1 MSKMLIDVKEKKNF
15 LTWMVNHV
23 SFSRREVFWILNYLA
38 NHEAIL
44 SNVHFVEGANQANR
58 GLQISDLSFDGE
70 PMKLF
75 LEGKEFTDTDQI
87 FHEIRL
93 NWKRPLY
100 VECLFENAWQ
110 TKEYLMVL
118 EDNPFASWNDSIS
131 EEDLELVEQY
141 LKEKEQAAHLK
152 MLYLQIDQA
161 LEKGDK
167 DAFLELSD
175 EVNREILSKN
185 QVKGEHA
192 GKNPN

>member
-1 MSKMLIDVKEKKNF
+1 MLIDVREKKNF
-15 LTWMVNHV
+15 FTWMVNHV

-110 TKEYLMVL
+110 TREYLMIL
-118 EDNPFASWNDSIS
+118 EDNPFASWDDSIS
-131 EEDLELVEQY
+131 EEDAELIEHY
-141 LKEKEQAAHLK
+141 FKEKEQEARLK
-152 MLYLQIDQA
+152 MLYAQIDQA
-161 LEKGDK
+161 LEKKDK
-167 DAFLELSD
+167 DAFLALSD
-175 EVNREILSKN
+175 EVNRLILKN
-185 QVKGEHA
+185 SSEMSEHTRER
-192 GKNPN
+192 P

>member
-1 MSKMLIDVKEKKNF
+1 MLIDVREKKNF

-38 NHEAIL
+38 NHESIL
-44 SNVHFVEGANQANR
+44 INVHFVEGANQANR
-58 GLQISDLSFDGE
+58 VLQISDLSFDGE

-110 TKEYLMVL
+110 TREYLMIL
-118 EDNPFASWNDSIS
+118 EDNPFASWDDSIS
-131 EEDLELVEQY
+131 EEDAELIEHY
-141 LKEKEQAAHLK
+141 FKEKEQEARLK
-152 MLYLQIDQA
+152 MLYTQIDQA
-161 LEKGDK
+161 LEKKDK
-167 DAFLELSD
+167 DAFLALSD
-175 EVNREILSKN
+175 EVNRLILKN
-185 QVKGEHA
+185 SSEMSEHTRER
-192 GKNPN
+192 P

>member
-1 MSKMLIDVKEKKNF
+1 MLIDVREKKNF

-44 SNVHFVEGANQANR
+44 KNVHFVERANQANR

-75 LEGKEFTDTDQI
+75 LEGKEFNDTDQI

-110 TKEYLMVL
+110 TREYLMIL
-118 EDNPFASWNDSIS
+118 EDNPFASWEESIS
-131 EEDLELVEQY
+131 EEDAELIEIY
-141 LKEKEQAAHLK
+141 FKEKEQEARLK
-152 MLYLQIDQA
+152 MIYTQIDQA
-161 LEKGDK
+161 LENKDK
-167 DAFLELSD
+167 DAFLALSD
-175 EVNREILSKN
+175 EVNQLMIKNSTEMSKYTRE
-185 QVKGEHA
+185 H
-192 GKNPN
+192 P

>member
-1 MSKMLIDVKEKKNF
+1 MLIDVREKKNF

-23 SFSRREVFWILNYLA
+23 SFSQREVFWILNYLA

-110 TKEYLMVL
+110 TREYLMIL
-118 EDNPFASWNDSIS
+118 EDNPFASWDDSIS
-131 EEDLELVEQY
+131 EEDAELIEHY
-141 LKEKEQAAHLK
+141 FKEKEQEARLK
-152 MLYLQIDQA
+152 MLYAQIDQA
-161 LEKGDK
+161 LEKKDK
-167 DAFLELSD
+167 DAFLALSD
-175 EVNREILSKN
+175 EVNRLILKN
-185 QVKGEHA
+185 SSEMSEHTREH
-192 GKNPN
+192 P

>member
-1 MSKMLIDVKEKKNF
+1 MLIDVREKKNF
-15 LTWMVNHV
+15 LTWIVNHV

-110 TKEYLMVL
+110 TREYLMIL
-118 EDNPFASWNDSIS
+118 EDNPFASWDDSIS
-131 EEDLELVEQY
+131 EEDEELIEHY
-141 LKEKEQAAHLK
+141 FKEKEQEVRLK
-152 MLYLQIDQA
+152 MLYAQIDQA
-161 LEKGDK
+161 LEKKDK
-167 DAFLELSD
+167 DAFLALSD
-175 EVNREILSKN
+175 EVNRLILKN
-185 QVKGEHA
+185 SSEMSEHTRER
-192 GKNPN
+192 P

>member
-1 MSKMLIDVKEKKNF
+1 MLIDVREKKNF
-15 LTWMVNHV
+15 LTWIVNHV

-44 SNVHFVEGANQANR
+44 SNVHFVEGATQANR

-110 TKEYLMVL
+110 TREYLMIL
-118 EDNPFASWNDSIS
+118 EDNPFASWDDSIS
-131 EEDLELVEQY
+131 EEDAELIEHY
-141 LKEKEQAAHLK
+141 FKEKEQEARLK
-152 MLYLQIDQA
+152 MLYAQIDQA
-161 LEKGDK
+161 LEKKDK
-167 DAFLELSD
+167 DAFLALSD
-175 EVNREILSKN
+175 EVNRLILKN
-185 QVKGEHA
+185 SSEMSEHIRER
-192 GKNPN
+192 P

>member
-1 MSKMLIDVKEKKNF
+1 MLIDVREKKNF

-110 TKEYLMVL
+110 TREYLMIL
-118 EDNPFASWNDSIS
+118 EDNPFASWDDSIS
-131 EEDLELVEQY
+131 EEDAELIEHY
-141 LKEKEQAAHLK
+141 FKEKEQEARLK
-152 MLYLQIDQA
+152 MLYAQIDQA
-161 LEKGDK
+161 LEKKDK
-167 DAFLELSD
+167 DAFLTLSD
-175 EVNREILSKN
+175 EVNRLILKN
-185 QVKGEHA
+185 SSEMSEQTRER
-192 GKNPN
+192 P

>member
-1 MSKMLIDVKEKKNF
+1 MLIDVREKKNF

-110 TKEYLMVL
+110 TREYLMIL
-118 EDNPFASWNDSIS
+118 EDNPFASWDDSIS
-131 EEDLELVEQY
+131 EEDAELIEHY
-141 LKEKEQAAHLK
+141 FKEKEQEARLK
-152 MLYLQIDQA
+152 MLYAQIDQA
-161 LEKGDK
+161 LEKKDK
-167 DAFLELSD
+167 DAFLALSD
-175 EVNREILSKN
+175 EFNRLILKN
-185 QVKGEHA
+185 SSEMSEHTRER
-192 GKNPN
+192 P

>member
-1 MSKMLIDVKEKKNF
+1 MRKMLIDVREKKNF

-100 VECLFENAWQ
+100 IECLFENAWQ
-110 TKEYLMVL
+110 TREYLMIL
-118 EDNPFASWNDSIS
+118 EDNPFASWDDSIS
-131 EEDLELVEQY
+131 EEDAELIEHY
-141 LKEKEQAAHLK
+141 FKEKEQEARLK
-152 MLYLQIDQA
+152 MLYAQIDQA
-161 LEKGDK
+161 LEKKDK
-167 DAFLELSD
+167 DAFLALSD
-175 EVNREILSKN
+175 EVNRLILKN
-185 QVKGEHA
+185 SSEMSEHTRER
-192 GKNPN
+192 P

>member
-1 MSKMLIDVKEKKNF
+1 MLIDVREKKNF

-110 TKEYLMVL
+110 TREYLMIL
-118 EDNPFASWNDSIS
+118 EDNPFASWDDSIS
-131 EEDLELVEQY
+131 EEDAELIEHY
-141 LKEKEQAAHLK
+141 FKEKEQEVRLK
-152 MLYLQIDQA
+152 MLYAQIDQA
-161 LEKGDK
+161 LEKKDK
-167 DAFLELSD
+167 DAFLALSD
-175 EVNREILSKN
+175 EVNRLILKN
-185 QVKGEHA
+185 SSEMSEHTRER
-192 GKNPN
+192 P

>member
-1 MSKMLIDVKEKKNF
+1 MLIDVREKKNF

-23 SFSRREVFWILNYLA
+23 SFSQREVFWILNYLA

-110 TKEYLMVL
+110 TREYLMIL
-118 EDNPFASWNDSIS
+118 EDNPFASWDDSIS
-131 EEDLELVEQY
+131 EEDAELIEHY
-141 LKEKEQAAHLK
+141 FKEKEQEARLK
-152 MLYLQIDQA
+152 MLYAQIDQA
-161 LEKGDK
+161 LEKKDK
-167 DAFLELSD
+167 DAFLALSD
-175 EVNREILSKN
+175 EVNRLILKN
-185 QVKGEHA
+185 SSEMSEQTRER
-192 GKNPN
+192 P

>member
-1 MSKMLIDVKEKKNF
+1 MLIDVREKKNF
-15 LTWMVNHV
+15 LTWIVNHV

-110 TKEYLMVL
+110 TREYLMIL
-118 EDNPFASWNDSIS
+118 EDNPFASWDDSIS
-131 EEDLELVEQY
+131 EEDAELIEY
-141 LKEKEQAAHLK
+141 YFKEKEQEARLK
-152 MLYLQIDQA
+152 MLYAQIDQA
-161 LEKGDK
+161 LEKKDK
-167 DAFLELSD
+167 DAFLALSD
-175 EVNREILSKN
+175 EVNRLILKN
-185 QVKGEHA
+185 SSEMSEHTRER
-192 GKNPN
+192 P

>member
-15 LTWMVNHV
+15 LTWMVNHI

-44 SNVHFVEGANQANR
+44 SNVHFIEGANQANR
-58 GLQISDLSFDGE
+58 GLQISDLSFEGE

-110 TKEYLMVL
+110 TKEYLTVL
-118 EDNPFASWNDSIS
+118 EENPFASWDDSIS
-131 EEDLELVEQY
+131 EEDTEIIELYFRQ
-141 LKEKEQAAHLK
+141 KEQETRLNL
-152 MLYLQIDQA
+152 LYAQIDQA

-167 DAFLELSD
+167 NAFLQLSD
-175 EVNREILSKN
+175 EVNRLILKY
-185 QVKGEHA
+185 EHEKM
-192 GKNPN
+192 GQIEHQS

>member
-1 MSKMLIDVKEKKNF
+1 MLIDVKEKKNF

-87 FHEIRL
+87 FHEIRCL
-93 NWKRPLY
+93 ADKRVFNGFRREPL
-100 VECLFENAWQ
+100 CI
-110 TKEYLMVL
+110 L
-118 EDNPFASWNDSIS
+118 ER
-131 EEDLELVEQY
+131 
-141 LKEKEQAAHLK
+141 
-152 MLYLQIDQA
+152 LY
-161 LEKGDK
+161 
-167 DAFLELSD
+167 
-175 EVNREILSKN
+175 
-185 QVKGEHA
+185 
-192 GKNPN
+192 

>member
-1 MSKMLIDVKEKKNF
+1 MLIDVKEKKNF

-58 GLQISDLSFDGE
+58 GLQINDLSSNDE

-93 NWKRPLY
+93 NWKKPLY
-100 VECLFENAWQ
+100 IECFFENAWQ
-110 TKEYLMVL
+110 TKEYFIVL
-118 EDNPFASWNDSIS
+118 EDNPFASWDESIS
-131 EEDLELVEQY
+131 EEDTEMIELY
-141 LKEKEQAAHLK
+141 FREKEQEEHLK
-152 MLYLQIDQA
+152 FLYAQIDQA

-167 DAFLELSD
+167 DAFFQLSD
-175 EVNREILSKN
+175 EVNRLIFKYGQEKRGQI
-185 QVKGEHA
+185 GEHQS
-192 GKNPN
+192 

>member
-1 MSKMLIDVKEKKNF
+1 MRKMLIDVREKKNF

-110 TKEYLMVL
+110 TREYLMIL
-118 EDNPFASWNDSIS
+118 EDNPFASWDDSIS
-131 EEDLELVEQY
+131 EEDAELIEHY
-141 LKEKEQAAHLK
+141 FKEKEQEARLK
-152 MLYLQIDQA
+152 MLYAQIDQA
-161 LEKGDK
+161 LEKKDK
-167 DAFLELSD
+167 DAFLALSD
-175 EVNREILSKN
+175 EVNRLILKN
-185 QVKGEHA
+185 SSEMSEQTRER
-192 GKNPN
+192 P

>member
-1 MSKMLIDVKEKKNF
+1 MLIDVREKKNF

-100 VECLFENAWQ
+100 IECLFENAWQ
-110 TKEYLMVL
+110 TREYLMIL
-118 EDNPFASWNDSIS
+118 EDNPFASWDDSIS
-131 EEDLELVEQY
+131 EEDAELIEHY
-141 LKEKEQAAHLK
+141 FKEKEQEARLK
-152 MLYLQIDQA
+152 MLYAQIDQA
-161 LEKGDK
+161 LEKKDK
-167 DAFLELSD
+167 DAFLALSD
-175 EVNREILSKN
+175 EVNRLILKN
-185 QVKGEHA
+185 SSEMSEHTRER
-192 GKNPN
+192 P

>member
-1 MSKMLIDVKEKKNF
+1 MLIDVREKKNF

-58 GLQISDLSFDGE
+58 GLQISDLSFDGD

-110 TKEYLMVL
+110 TREYLMIL
-118 EDNPFASWNDSIS
+118 EDNPFASWDDSIS
-131 EEDLELVEQY
+131 EEDAELIEHY
-141 LKEKEQAAHLK
+141 FKEKEQEARLK
-152 MLYLQIDQA
+152 MLYAQIDQA
-161 LEKGDK
+161 LEKKDK
-167 DAFLELSD
+167 DAFLALSD
-175 EVNREILSKN
+175 EVNRLILKN
-185 QVKGEHA
+185 SSEMSEQTRER
-192 GKNPN
+192 P

>member
-1 MSKMLIDVKEKKNF
+1 MLRDVREKKNF

-110 TKEYLMVL
+110 TREYLMIL
-118 EDNPFASWNDSIS
+118 EDNPFASWDDSIS
-131 EEDLELVEQY
+131 EEDAELIEHY
-141 LKEKEQAAHLK
+141 FKEKEQEARLK
-152 MLYLQIDQA
+152 MLYAQIDQA
-161 LEKGDK
+161 LEKKDK
-167 DAFLELSD
+167 DAFLALSD
-175 EVNREILSKN
+175 EVNRLILKN
-185 QVKGEHA
+185 SSEMSEHTRER
-192 GKNPN
+192 P

>member
-1 MSKMLIDVKEKKNF
+1 MLIDVREKKNF

-110 TKEYLMVL
+110 TREYLMIL
-118 EDNPFASWNDSIS
+118 EDNPFASWDDSIS
-131 EEDLELVEQY
+131 EEDAELIEHY
-141 LKEKEQAAHLK
+141 FKEKEQEARLK
-152 MLYLQIDQA
+152 MLYTQIDQA
-161 LEKGDK
+161 LEKKDK
-167 DAFLELSD
+167 DAFLALSD
-175 EVNREILSKN
+175 EVNRLILKN
-185 QVKGEHA
+185 SSEMSEQTRER
-192 GKNPN
+192 P

>member
-1 MSKMLIDVKEKKNF
+1 MLIDVREKKNF
-15 LTWMVNHV
+15 LTWIVNHV

-110 TKEYLMVL
+110 TREYLMIL
-118 EDNPFASWNDSIS
+118 EDNPFASWDDSIS
-131 EEDLELVEQY
+131 EEDAELIEY
-141 LKEKEQAAHLK
+141 YFKEKEQEARLK
-152 MLYLQIDQA
+152 MLYSQIDQA
-161 LEKGDK
+161 LEKKDK
-167 DAFLELSD
+167 DAFLALSD
-175 EVNREILSKN
+175 EVNRLILKN
-185 QVKGEHA
+185 SSEMRE
-192 GKNPN
+192 NTRERP

>member
-1 MSKMLIDVKEKKNF
+1 MLIDVREKKNF

-110 TKEYLMVL
+110 TREYLMIL
-118 EDNPFASWNDSIS
+118 EDNPFASWDDSIS
-131 EEDLELVEQY
+131 EEDAELIEHY
-141 LKEKEQAAHLK
+141 FKEKEQEARLK
-152 MLYLQIDQA
+152 MLYAQIDQA
-161 LEKGDK
+161 LEKKDK
-167 DAFLELSD
+167 DAFLALSD
-175 EVNREILSKN
+175 EVNRLILKN
-185 QVKGEHA
+185 SSEMSEHTRER
-192 GKNPN
+192 P

>member
-1 MSKMLIDVKEKKNF
+1 MRKMLIDVREKKNF

-110 TKEYLMVL
+110 TREYLMIL
-118 EDNPFASWNDSIS
+118 EDNPFASWDDSIS
-131 EEDLELVEQY
+131 EEDAELIEHY
-141 LKEKEQAAHLK
+141 FKEKEQEARLK
-152 MLYLQIDQA
+152 MLYAQIDQA
-161 LEKGDK
+161 LEKKDK
-167 DAFLELSD
+167 DAFLALSD
-175 EVNREILSKN
+175 EVNRLILKN
-185 QVKGEHA
+185 SSEMSEHTRER
-192 GKNPN
+192 P

>member
-1 MSKMLIDVKEKKNF
+1 MLIDVREKKNF
-15 LTWMVNHV
+15 LTWIVNHV

-110 TKEYLMVL
+110 TREYLMIL
-118 EDNPFASWNDSIS
+118 EDNPFASWDDSIS
-131 EEDLELVEQY
+131 EEDAELIEHY
-141 LKEKEQAAHLK
+141 FKEKEQEVRLK
-152 MLYLQIDQA
+152 MLYAQIDQA
-161 LEKGDK
+161 LEKKDK
-167 DAFLELSD
+167 DAFLALSD
-175 EVNREILSKN
+175 EVNRLILKN
-185 QVKGEHA
+185 SSEMSEHTRER
-192 GKNPN
+192 P

>member
-1 MSKMLIDVKEKKNF
+1 MLIDVREKKNF

-44 SNVHFVEGANQANR
+44 SNVHFVEGANQVNR

-110 TKEYLMVL
+110 TREYLMIL
-118 EDNPFASWNDSIS
+118 EDNPFASWDDSIS
-131 EEDLELVEQY
+131 EEDAELIEHY
-141 LKEKEQAAHLK
+141 FKEKEQEARLK
-152 MLYLQIDQA
+152 MLYAQIDQA
-161 LEKGDK
+161 LEKKDK
-167 DAFLELSD
+167 DAFLALSD
-175 EVNREILSKN
+175 EVNRLILKN
-185 QVKGEHA
+185 SSEMSEQTRER
-192 GKNPN
+192 P

>member
-1 MSKMLIDVKEKKNF
+1 MLIDVREKKNF

-110 TKEYLMVL
+110 TREYLMIL
-118 EDNPFASWNDSIS
+118 EDNPFASWDDSIS
-131 EEDLELVEQY
+131 EEDAELIEHY
-141 LKEKEQAAHLK
+141 FKEKEQEARLK
-152 MLYLQIDQA
+152 MLYAQIDQA
-161 LEKGDK
+161 LEKKDK
-167 DAFLELSD
+167 DAFLALSD
-175 EVNREILSKN
+175 EVNRLILKN
-185 QVKGEHA
+185 SSEMSEQTRER
-192 GKNPN
+192 P

>member
-1 MSKMLIDVKEKKNF
+1 MLIDVREKKNF

-93 NWKRPLY
+93 NSKRPLY

-110 TKEYLMVL
+110 TREYLMIL
-118 EDNPFASWNDSIS
+118 EDNPFASWDDSIS
-131 EEDLELVEQY
+131 EEDAELIEHY
-141 LKEKEQAAHLK
+141 FKEKEQEARLK
-152 MLYLQIDQA
+152 MLYAQIDQA
-161 LEKGDK
+161 LEKKDK
-167 DAFLELSD
+167 DAFLALSD
-175 EVNREILSKN
+175 EVNRLILKN
-185 QVKGEHA
+185 SSEMSEQTRER
-192 GKNPN
+192 P

>member
-1 MSKMLIDVKEKKNF
+1 MLIDVREKKNF
-15 LTWMVNHV
+15 LTWIVNHV

-110 TKEYLMVL
+110 TREYLMIL
-118 EDNPFASWNDSIS
+118 EDNPFASWDDSIS
-131 EEDLELVEQY
+131 EEDAELIEHY
-141 LKEKEQAAHLK
+141 FKEKEQEARLK
-152 MLYLQIDQA
+152 MLYAQIDQA
-161 LEKGDK
+161 LEKKDK
-167 DAFLELSD
+167 DAFLALSD
-175 EVNREILSKN
+175 EVNRLILKN
-185 QVKGEHA
+185 SSEMSEHTRER
-192 GKNPN
+192 P

>member
-1 MSKMLIDVKEKKNF
+1 MLIDVREKKNF

-110 TKEYLMVL
+110 TREYLMIL
-118 EDNPFASWNDSIS
+118 EDNPFASWDDSIS
-131 EEDLELVEQY
+131 EEDAELIEHY
-141 LKEKEQAAHLK
+141 FKEKEQEARLK
-152 MLYLQIDQA
+152 MLYTQIDQA
-161 LEKGDK
+161 LEKKDK
-167 DAFLELSD
+167 DAFLALSD
-175 EVNREILSKN
+175 EVNRLILKN
-185 QVKGEHA
+185 SSEMSERTRER
-192 GKNPN
+192 P

>member
-1 MSKMLIDVKEKKNF
+1 MLIDVREKKNF
-15 LTWMVNHV
+15 LTWMVNRV

-110 TKEYLMVL
+110 TREYLMIL
-118 EDNPFASWNDSIS
+118 EDNPFASWDDSIS
-131 EEDLELVEQY
+131 EEDAELIEHY
-141 LKEKEQAAHLK
+141 FKEKEQEARLK
-152 MLYLQIDQA
+152 MLYAQIDQA
-161 LEKGDK
+161 LEKKDK
-167 DAFLELSD
+167 DAFLALSD
-175 EVNREILSKN
+175 EVNRLILKN
-185 QVKGEHA
+185 SSEMSEHTRER
-192 GKNPN
+192 P

>member
-1 MSKMLIDVKEKKNF
+1 MLIDVREKKNF

-110 TKEYLMVL
+110 TREYLMIL
-118 EDNPFASWNDSIS
+118 EDNPFASWDDSIS
-131 EEDLELVEQY
+131 EEDAELIEHY
-141 LKEKEQAAHLK
+141 FKEKEQEARLK
-152 MLYLQIDQA
+152 MLYAQIDQA
-161 LEKGDK
+161 LEKKDK
-167 DAFLELSD
+167 DAFLALSD
-175 EVNREILSKN
+175 EVNRLILKNSSEMSK
-185 QVKGEHA
+185 QTRER
-192 GKNPN
+192 P

>member
-1 MSKMLIDVKEKKNF
+1 MLIDVREKKNF

-110 TKEYLMVL
+110 TREYLMIL
-118 EDNPFASWNDSIS
+118 EDNPFASWDDSIS
-131 EEDLELVEQY
+131 EEDAELIEHY
-141 LKEKEQAAHLK
+141 FKEKEQEARLK
-152 MLYLQIDQA
+152 MLYAQIDQA
-161 LEKGDK
+161 LEKKDK
-167 DAFLELSD
+167 NAFLALSD
-175 EVNREILSKN
+175 EVNRLILKN
-185 QVKGEHA
+185 SSEMSEQTRER
-192 GKNPN
+192 P

>member
-1 MSKMLIDVKEKKNF
+1 MLIDVREKKNF

-110 TKEYLMVL
+110 TREYLMIL
-118 EDNPFASWNDSIS
+118 EDNPFASWDDSIS
-131 EEDLELVEQY
+131 EEDAELIEHY
-141 LKEKEQAAHLK
+141 FKEKEQEARLK
-152 MLYLQIDQA
+152 MLYAQIDQA
-161 LEKGDK
+161 LEKKDK
-167 DAFLELSD
+167 DAFLALSD
-175 EVNREILSKN
+175 HVNRLIIKN
-185 QVKGEHA
+185 SSEMSEQTRER
-192 GKNPN
+192 P

>member
-1 MSKMLIDVKEKKNF
+1 MLIDVREKKNF

-44 SNVHFVEGANQANR
+44 SNVHFVEGANQSNR

-75 LEGKEFTDTDQI
+75 LEGKEFNDTDQI

-110 TKEYLMVL
+110 TREYLMIL
-118 EDNPFASWNDSIS
+118 EDNPFASWDDSIS
-131 EEDLELVEQY
+131 EEDAELIEHY
-141 LKEKEQAAHLK
+141 FKEKEQEARLK
-152 MLYLQIDQA
+152 MIYAQIDQA
-161 LEKGDK
+161 LEKKDK
-167 DAFLELSD
+167 DAFLLLSD
-175 EVNREILSKN
+175 EVNRLILNNSSETSK
-185 QVKGEHA
+185 QTRERS
-192 GKNPN
+192 